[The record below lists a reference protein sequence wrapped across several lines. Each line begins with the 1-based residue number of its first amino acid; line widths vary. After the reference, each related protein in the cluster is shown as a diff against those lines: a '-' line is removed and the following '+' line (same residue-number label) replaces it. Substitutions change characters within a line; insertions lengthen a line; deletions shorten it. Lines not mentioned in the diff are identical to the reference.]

1 MAKEKITVTL
11 TEGLSAMVDRRAADV
26 GMNRSQYIE
35 DLISRDNDARTW
47 ADYAER
53 TVPALGLNDY
63 AATLAASMK
72 RTYGAADR

>member
-1 MAKEKITVTL
+1 MAKEKVTITL
-11 TEGLSAMVDRRAADV
+11 TEGLAAAVDHRASDK

-47 ADYAER
+47 VEYAEK
-53 TVPALGLNDY
+53 TVPALGLDDY
-63 AATLAASMK
+63 AATLAASMR